1 MPKNIVVLCDGT
13 WNRAD
18 QRCPTNVEKLRAAA
32 IDGPEQVV
40 RYVPGVG
47 TDPGLIDRFL
57 GGAFGFGLSARVMEA
72 YRFVVE
78 NYEDGDRIYL
88 LGFSRGAYT
97 ARSTAGMIRNVGVLR
112 PAFRDERTYRRAM
125 AIYRDRRSADLR
137 PDGDRAVAFRAEHSF
152 SPQIRFIGV
161 WDTVGS
167 LGIPLGGLRLLNLVN
182 RRWQFHDTRLSS
194 TIEAAFHALAIDER
208 RRAFRPTLWQP
219 SDTARAGKAA
229 QQVEQVWFSGVHS
242 NVGGG
247 YPDTGLSDI
256 ALNWMAGRAAE
267 HGLLFE
273 AVPPGTGGA
282 RERAL
287 GKWIGT
293 EPRLDGPLTNSR
305 RGIFRLGRSYVRR
318 LGADESSATEAAFFT
333 AQRRWTDDAAYHD
346 AAANLATYLD
356 GGDPR
361 ILPVDDPGGT
371 GPDVAP
377 SRTGADVAPS

>member
-1 MPKNIVVLCDGT
+1 MRDPGRVPKNIVVLCDGT

-18 QRCPTNVEKLRAAA
+18 QRCPTNVEKLRVAAV
-32 IDGPEQVV
+32 DGPEQIV

-47 TDPGLIDRFL
+47 TDPGVLDRFL
-57 GGAFGFGLSARVMEA
+57 GGAFGLGLSARVMEA

-78 NYEDGDRIYL
+78 NYTDGDRIYL

-137 PDGDRAVAFRAEHSF
+137 PDGDTAVAFRAEHSV
-152 SPQIRFIGV
+152 SPRIRFVGV
-161 WDTVGS
+161 WDTVGA
-167 LGIPLGGLRLLNLVN
+167 LGIPLGGLRLLNVVN
-182 RRWQFHDTRLSS
+182 RRAQFHDTQLSS

-208 RRAFRPTLWQP
+208 RRAFRPTLWQL
-219 SDTARAGKAA
+219 STTARTGRAS

-256 ALNWMAGRAAE
+256 ALNWLAGRAAE
-267 HGLLFE
+267 HGLLFRTR
-273 AVPPGTGGA
+273 PPGTGGP

-287 GKWIGT
+287 EKWIGSD
-293 EPRLDGPLTNSR
+293 PRLDAPLTDSR
-305 RGIFRLGRSYVRR
+305 RGIFRLGRRYVRR
-318 LGADESSATEAAFFT
+318 LGEDGSSATEAAFFT
-333 AQRRWTDDAAYHD
+333 AQRRWTDDAAYRGT
-346 AAANLATYLD
+346 AANLASYLD
-356 GGDPR
+356 GGIGR
-361 ILPVDDPGGT
+361 ILPTEDP
-371 GPDVAP
+371 DRAP
-377 SRTGADVAPS
+377 AQPALT